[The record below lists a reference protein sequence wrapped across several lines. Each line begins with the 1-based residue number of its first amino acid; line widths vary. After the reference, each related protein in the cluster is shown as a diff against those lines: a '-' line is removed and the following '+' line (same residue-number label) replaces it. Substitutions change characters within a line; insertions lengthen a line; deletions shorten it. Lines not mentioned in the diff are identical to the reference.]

1 MAVALTPAITAIPT
15 ASPSSSADL
24 RVTSAVS
31 GEPKSIVVR
40 TNGPK
45 GTIFMIVPLSW
56 LRTLVLGR
64 SPSLTAMVTSSGR
77 MIQDTFVPGFTGSDH
92 FKDSIP
98 DTIRGHAP
106 LHWIR
111 RPLPIS
117 FQYPQTGRCLCH
129 SDGKKC
135 HGVNRPGQFSLS

>member
-24 RVTSAVS
+24 RVTNAVS

-77 MIQDTFVPGFTGSDH
+77 MYSDTFVPGSLGGDH

-98 DTIRGHAP
+98 DTNAGMP
-106 LHWIR
+106 LLIGFDD
-111 RPLPIS
+111 P
-117 FQYPQTGRCLCH
+117 FQYRFNTH
-129 SDGKKC
+129 K
-135 HGVNRPGQFSLS
+135 PGDVFAIRTVKNVME